1 MKLKK
6 EILVGIISI
15 VGIGGLIVGFFF
27 LKGQELWK
35 DRALY
40 YAVYDN
46 AEGLTT
52 GRPVKLN
59 GLKIGTVIDIKFQP
73 TNLNSV
79 VVEFELTDEHVKKIP
94 QGSTILLNSDLLS
107 GAYLELVWKDNV
119 TFYQDKDTINA
130 QVSQALEDQINE
142 RLLPLEQKTNELI
155 STADSAIKTIEAI
168 FSRNTDNLDQSF
180 EGINNSIRN
189 FERVSLRIDTLIKSE
204 KFRISRVLSNIESI
218 TSNLSESNEE
228 ITKLLSN
235 VSKISDTLSQVDFIG
250 IVENAKS
257 SIDEVNT
264 ILYDIQ
270 HGDGSLT
277 HLLQDSSLYN
287 RVDAMVNEATRLVEN
302 IKTHPNRYLQFSVF
316 GSRDKSVLDANEE
329 KLLKKFALDS
339 LTKK

>member
-1 MKLKK
+1 MKIKK
-6 EILVGIISI
+6 EILVGLISI
-15 VGIGGLIVGFFF
+15 IGISGLIVGFFF

-35 DRALY
+35 NRALY

-46 AEGLTT
+46 TEGLTT

-59 GLKIGTVIDIKFQP
+59 GLKIGNVINVAFQP
-73 TNLNSV
+73 TNFNSV
-79 VVEFELTDEHVKKIP
+79 VVEFELTDPYVKEIP
-94 QGSTILLNSDLLS
+94 IGSTILLNSDLLS
-107 GAYLELVWKDNV
+107 GAYLELVWKDN
-119 TFYQDKDTINA
+119 TDNYQPKDTISSL
-130 QVSQALEDQINE
+130 VSQALEDQINE

-204 KFRISRVLSNIESI
+204 KYRISRVLQNIESI
-218 TSNLSESNEE
+218 TSNLNASNQQ
-228 ITKLLSN
+228 ITALLSN
-235 VSKISDTLSQVDFIG
+235 VSKISDTLANVDFIG
-250 IVENAKS
+250 LVDNAKES
-257 SIDEVNT
+257 LDEVNT
-264 ILYDIQ
+264 VLYDIQ

-287 RVDAMVNEATRLVEN
+287 RVDDMVDEATRLVEN

-316 GSRDKSVLDANEE
+316 GSRDKSLLDSRDE
-329 KLLKKFALDS
+329 KTLKKFVSDS
-339 LTKK
+339 LDN